1 MDDYC
6 APQWTD
12 FTCSP
17 QLPSDSY
24 FDTHIEYEA
33 HEPLRQLKSNLKSNL
48 SVCYKNDSIDKS
60 ANTETHFND
69 SLEPVQNAKD
79 NITYFIPHDN
89 KKHSV
94 KMKTENNLSKV
105 MKNFVK
111 TEFNDSLEPVQNAK
125 DNITYFIPYDNK
137 KHSVK
142 IKTGNSLSKVMKNLT
157 LDEKSHKIGC
167 ASNVWQ
173 RQSKM
178 CKGIRSQPKVLT
190 CQYRRHSV
198 VKNRRRSSKFISL
211 AEAVSKFQTNTPQ
224 RFRTISKTNLKP
236 GPSINLKQSQ
246 MKLTHPISPALRS
259 MQRVRHTN
267 ILSKEERETLQ
278 LEEMRKH
285 KIKANPVP
293 LNILKAP
300 STLKKIAKKPLTIA
314 EESRVTRPKKTHH
327 ASDSEINRTQHFMN
341 NNVKGAEK
349 KSEKLKNLQIQ
360 DTNKIKVEFRARPV
374 PKFLKSV
381 KPVEEQSRT
390 SEEQTVKK
398 RTVVSHPFSFAERDK
413 CLAQKKKE
421 FVKQMQEN
429 DKKIQIFRA
438 NPVPNFKE
446 VKITN
451 VKNAAKSVTTKQIKS
466 SNNQENKQPNIR
478 VPSIDTKK
486 KPTKQNIVKNI
497 KKKEHAS

>member
-17 QLPSDSY
+17 QLPSDNY

-33 HEPLRQLKSNLKSNL
+33 HKPLIQLKSNLKSNL
-48 SVCYKNDSIDKS
+48 SVFYKNDSIAKS
-60 ANTETHFND
+60 PNTERHFDD

-79 NITYFIPHDN
+79 NISYFISHDN
-89 KKHSV
+89 KKHFV
-94 KMKTENNLSKV
+94 KTKTKNSLSKV
-105 MKNFVK
+105 TKNLVK
-111 TEFNDSLEPVQNAK
+111 TNFNDSLEPVQNTK

-142 IKTGNSLSKVMKNLT
+142 TKTENSLSKVMKNLT
-157 LDEKSHKIGC
+157 LDEKSYKIGC
-167 ASNVWQ
+167 ASNVLQ

-178 CKGIRSQPKVLT
+178 CKVKRSQPKVLT

-198 VKNRRRSSKFISL
+198 IKSRRRSSKFISL

-224 RFRTISKTNLKP
+224 RFRTISKKNLKP
-236 GPSINLKQSQ
+236 GPLINLKQFP

-259 MQRVRHTN
+259 MRRARHTT

-278 LEEMRKH
+278 LEEMKKH
-285 KIKANPVP
+285 QIKANPVP

-300 STLKKIAKKPLTIA
+300 SALKKVAKKPLTVA
-314 EESRVTRPKKTHH
+314 EESRLTRPKKTPH
-327 ASDSEINRTQHFMN
+327 ASDSEINTSQHSMD
-341 NNVKGAEK
+341 NNVKCAEK
-349 KSEKLKNLQIQ
+349 KSEKLKNIQIQ
-360 DTNKIKVEFRARPV
+360 DTNKIKVEFRARPA
-374 PKFLKSV
+374 PKFLKST
-381 KPVEEQSRT
+381 KPTEEQSRT

-446 VKITN
+446 VKVPN

-466 SNNQENKQPNIR
+466 CNNQENKQPNIR
-478 VPSIDTKK
+478 VSTIDTKK
-486 KPTKQNIVKNI
+486 KPTKQDIVKNT

>member
-1 MDDYC
+1 MMDDYC

-17 QLPSDSY
+17 QLPSDNY

-33 HEPLRQLKSNLKSNL
+33 HKPLIQLKSNLKSNL
-48 SVCYKNDSIDKS
+48 SVFYKNDSIDKS
-60 ANTETHFND
+60 PNRETHFDD
-69 SLEPVQNAKD
+69 SLEPIQNAKD

-94 KMKTENNLSKV
+94 KTKTENSLRKVIKNLA
-105 MKNFVK
+105 K
-111 TEFNDSLEPVQNAK
+111 TNFNDNLESVQNAK
-125 DNITYFIPYDNK
+125 DSITYFIPHDNK

-142 IKTGNSLSKVMKNLT
+142 TKTENSLSKVMKNLT
-157 LDEKSHKIGC
+157 LDEKSHKIDC
-167 ASNVWQ
+167 AWNVQ

-178 CKGIRSQPKVLT
+178 FKGKRSQPKVLT
-190 CQYRRHSV
+190 CQYRRNSV
-198 VKNRRRSSKFISL
+198 VKNRRRSSKFISM

-224 RFRTISKTNLKP
+224 RFRSISNKNLKP
-236 GPSINLKQSQ
+236 ALMPRNS

-259 MQRVRHTN
+259 KQRIRRTN
-267 ILSKEERETLQ
+267 ILSREEREILQ
-278 LEEMRKH
+278 LEEMKKH
-285 KIKANPVP
+285 QIKANPVP

-300 STLKKIAKKPLTIA
+300 STLKKVAKKPITVA
-314 EESRVTRPKKTHH
+314 EEFRLTQQTKTCH
-327 ASDSEINRTQHFMN
+327 ASDSEINTTQHSIN
-341 NNVKGAEK
+341 NNVKCAETSVSFNK

-374 PKFLKSV
+374 PKFLKSA
-381 KPVEEQSRT
+381 KSIEEQI
-390 SEEQTVKK
+390 VKK
-398 RTVVSHPFSFAERDK
+398 RTVVAHPFSFAERDK
-413 CLAQKKKE
+413 CLAQKKEE

-446 VKITN
+446 VKIPN
-451 VKNAAKSVTTKQIKS
+451 LKNSAKSVTTKQIKNC
-466 SNNQENKQPNIR
+466 NNQENKQPNIC
-478 VPSIDTKK
+478 VSTIDANK

-497 KKKEHAS
+497 KTKERAS